1 MNAHYTMPDAE
12 KTARQKRAH
21 SIRYDKLCEAA
32 EFFGLELQMDKLVE
46 ELGELLTLVGRM
58 NTERVVKSDDLES
71 EIADVYNMLDQIC
84 ILMDCEER
92 VQSIAEQKMKRVCEK
107 IERTREG

>member
-1 MNAHYTMPDAE
+1 MKIFHYDNLYA
-12 KTARQKRAH
+12 
-21 SIRYDKLCEAA
+21 AA

-92 VQSIAEQKMKRVCEK
+92 VQNLAEQKMKRVCEK
-107 IERTREG
+107 IERAREG